1 MALPATLARFT
12 DNGAVTSVAKFIY
25 PGGAGYIPV
34 NVALIC
40 FFNYFYTFLQLDPK
54 DVAEQL
60 KRQGASIPGVRP
72 GKNTREYIT
81 RVLERGYPCLVP
93 SFRFPCVDTGRSR
106 ETHRVANLQ
115 RFRRDEFV
123 DSRRRGH

>member
-1 MALPATLARFT
+1 MNSAGVMPIIFSSSLMALPATLARFT

-60 KRQGASIPGVRP
+60 KRQGASIPRVFDRV
-72 GKNTREYIT
+72 KTREST
-81 RVLERGYPCLVP
+81 L
-93 SFRFPCVDTGRSR
+93 R
-106 ETHRVANLQ
+106 EC
-115 RFRRDEFV
+115 
-123 DSRRRGH
+123 